1 MDDSKP
7 QTVPA
12 NTPERLPER
21 QIERLVHRIER
32 LEERIR
38 VLEQDNGEI
47 ISLLIAIKAGLEDCV
62 VEPADIEEDSE
73 SGDRATGGRFLH

>member
-12 NTPERLPER
+12 SSPDRL
-21 QIERLVHRIER
+21 IERLVHRIER

-62 VEPADIEEDSE
+62 VEPADLEEETEED
-73 SGDRATGGRFLH
+73 SGDRAPGGLFLH